1 MQSLKSEWNCIVGVD
16 SRQGGRSE
24 NQDNFACSDTPFGFL
39 AIVCDG
45 MGGGPAGSSASSL
58 AVQAIMQSVIHA
70 PQGLLP
76 EVV

>member
-1 MQSLKSEWNCIVGVD
+1 
-16 SRQGGRSE
+16 
-24 NQDNFACSDTPFGFL
+24 
-39 AIVCDG
+39 

-76 EVV
+76 EVVLTNAVIKANSLLRHTIKSIHNLQEWEQLVWQYCSHLFWQQ